1 MKFSF
6 PLLLLFI
13 TPLFS
18 TAQEW
23 KNFSR
28 DSILFTTKYPDN
40 WVNKIKEGKRV
51 FFTSPSD
58 GTDDNFFENINISVS
73 YNSEYGNSFKIKDV
87 YASVTEGLKKTLNE
101 YTEESL
107 QYFKWNNE
115 DASELIYSGYSKSDA
130 SLKIRITQWF
140 CFYNQNLYV
149 VTFTAHFNN
158 NNHNAVAKKIMN
170 SIVFK

>member
-1 MKFSF
+1 MK
-6 PLLLLFI
+6 LLIPFLSLFI
-13 TPLFS
+13 APLF
-18 TAQEW
+18 TDAQEW
-23 KNFSR
+23 KTFSR
-28 DSILFTTKYPDN
+28 DSILFTAKYPEN

-51 FFTSPSD
+51 FFTSPSE
-58 GTDDNFFENINISVS
+58 GTDDNFFENINISVN
-73 YNSEYGNSFKIKDV
+73 YNAEYGKSVKIKDV
-87 YASVTEGLKKTLNE
+87 YASVTEELKKTLNE

-115 DASELIYSGYSKSDA
+115 DASELIYAGYSKSDA

-140 CFYNQNLYV
+140 CFSNQNLYV
-149 VTFTAHFNN
+149 ATFTAHFNN